1 HAALPISG
9 GHLGGAVL
17 VVDDDVGVGVDDVG
31 ALGLDVVDRAGVKDG
46 ACRHGQAANG
56 QRQGQK
62 QCKKSFHVD
71 NSLRTRY
78 NKSVDFYQKTA
89 LDAEQSNRTG
99 RVVRSYSN
107 NIAGLQVGGK
117 GDRKSVV

>member
-1 HAALPISG
+1 DHVC
-9 GHLGGAVL
+9 AVCM
-17 VVDDDVGVGVDDVG
+17 DVEDQ
-31 ALGLDVVDRAGVKDG
+31 AEAKDG
-46 ACRHGQAANG
+46 DSRHGQAAKG
-56 QRQGQK
+56 QREGQK
-62 QCKKSFHVD
+62 QCKKSLHVD

-89 LDAEQSNRTG
+89 SDAEQSNRTG